1 MSNARL
7 RQVGLERKLRR
18 REKRRRAKQGAAG
31 NSAELKYSVRLVL
44 SPEGQEPDPARLAE
58 IPKTLMSGAL
68 VELMRPY
75 ISWPP
80 APDELDDLE
89 AWLRLGA
96 DIWNVT
102 VKAKDGAACARDL
115 GKRLA
120 NPP

>member
-7 RQVGLERKLRR
+7 RQVRLERKLRR

-31 NSAELKYSVRLVL
+31 NSAELVRLVL

-58 IPKTLMSGAL
+58 SPKTLMSGAL

-96 DIWNVT
+96 DIWNY
-102 VKAKDGAACARDL
+102 DG
-115 GKRLA
+115 G
-120 NPP
+120 